1 MQFLM
6 PTLMALG
13 YFWLVES
20 PRWLLMKGREEAAT
34 LALKKLRGRH
44 GNDENIREELV
55 ELTKGDLN
63 QAKGPWKEVF
73 QGSNLVSILSHI
85 SSPKPPDD

>member
-1 MQFLM
+1 M
-6 PTLMALG
+6 PTLMAIG

-20 PRWLLMKGREEAAT
+20 PRWLLMKGREEDAT

-44 GNDENIREELV
+44 GNDENIREELI
-55 ELTKGDLN
+55 ELTHGDLN

-73 QGSNLVSILSHI
+73 QGSNLVSTLSRTFA
-85 SSPKPPDD
+85 PKRFDD